1 MQLELLTDCFTFVG
15 EYRYWI
21 PRGVCRSAEFPVDNT
36 FDGSLDDLLK
46 SGSRDEPMIFFK

>member
-1 MQLELLTDCFTFVG
+1 
-15 EYRYWI
+15 
-21 PRGVCRSAEFPVDNT
+21 VDNT